1 MCRSHAIECRP
12 PYSHALFSI
21 SLSLS
26 HPPPQWLDWSA
37 DLRGAVSS
45 VTRRHFTAVEARAA
59 KYAFAM
65 GTSLKLAPIVRWDGA
80 YIGDGSPGLPVLV
93 LKELMEADMDPVT
106 EGAAAR
112 FTTVPFNGLGDV
124 GGEYERG
131 EGEGG

>member
-1 MCRSHAIECRP
+1 MRSNAAPRTHT
-12 PYSHALFSI
+12 LFSPFL
-21 SLSLS
+21 SLSLT
-26 HPPPQWLDWSA
+26 PPPQWLDWSA

-124 GGEYERG
+124 GVE
-131 EGEGG
+131 